1 MKDNPYASDITDAAD
16 TCQTDAWN
24 RSYRS
29 QPRQWKGTLR
39 LTLPLPF
46 GNGDKVLDIGCGNGK
61 SSVALIEAGC
71 DVTGIDISEEAV
83 RICVNEYGGRMKAL
97 TAYVSGMPMQS
108 GSADGIAM
116 IHVLEHLDDTE
127 INDGLKES
135 LRILRPRGKIFVR
148 VFHKEDMRSSKGKVS
163 DDTVIRGNGIRYRY
177 FTEEELES
185 AFAAFRKRDMKRI
198 DERTKFRE
206 TRSVI
211 EAVFEKACSESMCS
225 EKMSSEKTSPEKAC
239 SENICSERMCSERTD
254 NL

>member
-1 MKDNPYASDITDAAD
+1 MKDAPHTSDIADAAD
-16 TCQTDAWN
+16 MCQTDAWN

-29 QPRQWKGTLR
+29 QPRQWKGMLR

-46 GNGDKVLDIGCGNGK
+46 GNGDKVIDIGCGNGK

-83 RICVNEYGGRMKAL
+83 KICVNEYGGKMKAL
-97 TAYVSGMPMQS
+97 TASIDNIPVQS
-108 GSADGIAM
+108 GSVDGIAM

-127 INDGLKES
+127 INDGMKES
-135 LRILRPRGKIFVR
+135 FRVLRNGGKIFVR
-148 VFHKEDMRSSKGKVS
+148 VFHKEDMRSARGKVS

-177 FTEEELES
+177 FTEDEIETI
-185 AFAAFRKRDMKRI
+185 FGVFQKTDVRRI

-211 EAVFEKACSESMCS
+211 EAVFEKTCS
-225 EKMSSEKTSPEKAC
+225 EKTC
-239 SENICSERMCSERTD
+239 SE
-254 NL
+254 